1 MATVNFYYRSTKEK
15 APLTIRF
22 LFRDSNTTST
32 IKDRKSKEEKEV
44 PYTDVTLNAKIKLE
58 VTKEYWETQNKRS
71 ASGVNKNLKP
81 VIDKELLKIENHLLE
96 SFKNDSEIIPINSD
110 WLNKELE
117 KYYNPK
123 KIDPKAKYLSYWIN
137 FIIDNADN
145 IETSKN
151 TVGLS
156 KNTIKGYTDIK
167 NVIKRYQDF
176 ETTKIKSLNKD
187 WFNDFFEWLKI
198 KEKYSHNTAV
208 KKVSI
213 LKTVINKASKKVETA
228 NDLDKLEIKAV
239 NTYDEDTDV
248 ITLTLEDIQKIQN
261 YNFESKALLN
271 ARKWLLLAIYTGQ
284 RGNDLLNGMTKEN
297 FKKDGN
303 NYKIELKQIKTG
315 KKVVIPVLPAVKEI
329 YKKGLPYKV
338 SQQKLNKHFKDICKL
353 AGIDNPILGKL
364 RNKKTNRLEKK
375 IRPKYEYISTHTGR
389 RTFATLHF
397 NELPHQS
404 IMKVTGHKKYATF
417 LQYVQKDS
425 EEHLDT
431 FNDYYK
437 KLEDKKE
444 PQLTVIKNAANQ

>member
-22 LFRDSNTTST
+22 LYRDHKTPST
-32 IKDRKSKEEKEV
+32 MKGKEV
-44 PYTDVTLNAKIKLE
+44 PYTDVSLNSKIKLE
-58 VTKEYWETQNKRS
+58 VTKEYWQTLNKRS
-71 ASGVNKNLKP
+71 ASAENKNLKTE
-81 VIDKELLKIENHLLE
+81 IDKKLLKIENHLLE
-96 SFKNDSEIIPINSD
+96 SFKNDKEIIPINSD

-123 KIDPKAKYLSYWIN
+123 KIDPKAKYLSYWIDY
-137 FIIDNADN
+137 IIDNADN

-156 KNTIKGYTDIK
+156 KNTIKGYNDIR
-167 NVIKRYQDF
+167 NVIRRYQDF
-176 ETTKIKSLNKD
+176 DTTIIKSLNKD

-198 KEKYSHNTAV
+198 NEKYSHNTAV
-208 KKVSI
+208 KKVAI
-213 LKTVINKASKKVETA
+213 LKTVINKAAKKVEIA
-228 NDLDKLEIKAV
+228 KDLNQLKIKIV

-261 YNFESKALLN
+261 HNFESKAFLN

-284 RGNDLLNGMTKEN
+284 RGNDLLNGIIKEN

-329 YKKGLPYKV
+329 YKNGLPYKV

-375 IRPKYEYISTHTGR
+375 IRPKYKYISTHTGR

-437 KLEDKKE
+437 KLEANKKE
-444 PQLTVIKNAANQ
+444 TLFTVIKNVAN

>member
-1 MATVNFYYRSTKEK
+1 MATVNFYYRSTKKK

-22 LFRDSNTTST
+22 LYRDYST
-32 IKDRKSKEEKEV
+32 PSTVKVRKSKESKEV
-44 PYTDVTLNAKIKLE
+44 PYTDVTLNAKIELE
-58 VTKEYWETQNKRS
+58 VTKEYWETQNKRGV
-71 ASGVNKNLKP
+71 SGTNKNLKP
-81 VIDKELLKIENHLLE
+81 EIDKKLLSIENHLLE
-96 SFKNDSEIIPINSD
+96 SFKNDKEIISINSD

-123 KIDPKAKYLSYWIN
+123 KIDPKAKYLSYWIDY
-137 FIIDNADN
+137 IIDNADN

-156 KNTIKGYTDIK
+156 KNTIKGYNDIR

-198 KEKYSHNTAV
+198 NEKYSHNTAV

-228 NDLDKLEIKAV
+228 NDLDKLEIKTV

-261 YNFESKALLN
+261 YNFESKAFLN

-284 RGNDLLNGMTKEN
+284 RGNDLLNGMIKEN
-297 FKKDGN
+297 FKKDGD

-329 YKKGLPYKV
+329 YKNGLPYKV

-353 AGIDNPILGKL
+353 AEIDNLILGKL

-375 IRPKYEYISTHTGR
+375 LRPKYEYISTHTGR

-417 LQYVQKDS
+417 LQYVQKES

-444 PQLTVIKNAANQ
+444 TQFTVIKNASNQ

>member
-1 MATVNFYYRSTKEK
+1 MATVNFYYRSTKKK

-22 LFRDSNTTST
+22 LYRDYST
-32 IKDRKSKEEKEV
+32 PSTVKVRKSKESKEV
-44 PYTDVTLNAKIKLE
+44 PYTDVTLNAKIELE
-58 VTKEYWETQNKRS
+58 VTKEYWETQNKRG
-71 ASGVNKNLKP
+71 ASGTTKNLKP
-81 VIDKELLKIENHLLE
+81 EIDKKLLSIENHLLE
-96 SFKNDSEIIPINSD
+96 SFKNDKEIISINSD

-123 KIDPKAKYLSYWIN
+123 KKDPKAKYLSYWIDY
-137 FIIDNADN
+137 IIDNAEN

-156 KNTIKGYTDIK
+156 KNTIKGYNDIR

-198 KEKYSHNTAV
+198 NEKYSHNTAV

-228 NDLDKLEIKAV
+228 NDLDKLEIKTV

-261 YNFESKALLN
+261 YNFESKAFLN

-284 RGNDLLNGMTKEN
+284 RGNDLLNGMIKEN
-297 FKKDGN
+297 FKKDGD

-329 YKKGLPYKV
+329 YKNGLPYKV

-353 AGIDNPILGKL
+353 AEIDNLILGKL

-375 IRPKYEYISTHTGR
+375 LRPKYEYISTHTGR

-417 LQYVQKDS
+417 LQYVQKES
-425 EEHLDT
+425 EEHLVT

-444 PQLTVIKNAANQ
+444 TKLTVIKNASNQ